1 MRLRDAIVGLA
12 GAMLLCAVP
21 AAAAE
26 MPSPA
31 TAPAL
36 FSQVSG
42 LNQISELLGRPSRSP
57 DPRRGPSFSLIRFKN
72 HDGYTISVL
81 ASRQTIALRVA
92 RDFGRDHRPRQAL
105 TTTYLAHGRATPTSI
120 EASFGDLGRISL
132 RFRPSGRELHAT
144 QRAGCKRPHGLPIAR
159 VGLFVGELRFR
170 GEDGYTSARAHR
182 VHGGSI
188 DLRSLIRCL
197 LSGRSS
203 DRSALLPST
212 TLPIDLRPFGI
223 GADRL
228 GAKPG
233 TPGAQIQ
240 PSDRPRST
248 ILFSDYKLPLAR
260 TIFAAA
266 TRGSG
271 RTHFLAFEASS
282 EGSIGIARIAL
293 ATAKQGAFSSDDSLS
308 RATVAP
314 PVPFTGTASFEH
326 GSGSSKSWT
335 GSLAVSFLGE
345 PHLPLAGAPFEA
357 QLVRGF

>member
-1 MRLRDAIVGLA
+1 MRIRGAIAGLA
-12 GAMLLCAVP
+12 GAMLLCAAP

-26 MPSPA
+26 MPLPT

-42 LNQISELLGRPSRSP
+42 LSQVAELLGRPSRSP

-72 HDGYTISVL
+72 HDGYTITVL
-81 ASRQTIALRVA
+81 GSRQTVALRVA

-132 RFRPSGRELHAT
+132 RFHPSGRELHAT
-144 QRAGCKRPHGLPIAR
+144 RRAGCKRPHGLPIAR
-159 VGLFVGELRFR
+159 IGLFVGELRFR
-170 GEDGYTSARAHR
+170 GEDGYTSARVHR

-188 DLRSLIRCL
+188 DLRGLIRCL
-197 LSGRSS
+197 LRGRSS
-203 DRSALLPST
+203 DRAALLPSV

-223 GADRL
+223 GAHQL
-228 GAKPG
+228 GGQPDATGVRTHPSHRPKP
-233 TPGAQIQ
+233 TV
-240 PSDRPRST
+240 
-248 ILFSDYKLPLAR
+248 LFSEYKLPLAR
-260 TIFAAA
+260 TIFAAGM
-266 TRGSG
+266 RGSG
-271 RTHFLAFEASS
+271 RAHFLAFEASS

-293 ATAKQGAFSSDDSLS
+293 ATAKQSAFSSDDSLS

-314 PVPFTGTASFEH
+314 PAPFSGSAAFEH
-326 GSGSSKSWT
+326 GPGSSKSWT

-345 PHLPLAGAPFEA
+345 HLPLAGPPFEA